1 MYIDVQQDLLYQAM
15 YMYHSGTTRIGLINI
30 KKSTLYACIA
40 SHEQASLYVT
50 KYILYNC
57 TKLFVILIHV
67 HNKSNIL
74 DCVLLVFC
82 FTYDEGTDA
91 HVTVYYLC
99 LIHFK
104 IVLLFRKTTK
114 LKVKYTCSL
123 WGFFIFRTFSIYV
136 SLFNTHVYRFL

>member
-1 MYIDVQQDLLYQAM
+1 MY
-15 YMYHSGTTRIGLINI
+15 
-30 KKSTLYACIA
+30 
-40 SHEQASLYVT
+40 
-50 KYILYNC
+50 
-57 TKLFVILIHV
+57 
-67 HNKSNIL
+67 NKSNIL

-104 IVLLFRKTTK
+104 IVLLFRKTSK

-123 WGFFIFRTFSIYV
+123 WFFLFLEQFSICV
-136 SLFNTHVYRFL
+136 SLFNTHVHVYRFM